1 VKKLLLFM
9 LLCTA
14 ILPSTSC
21 TTFYLGRYVVWN
33 APTNHDYERFPLRSI
48 ANGPEVF
55 EFEQD
60 GEAKRQFLENLE
72 VIRYESGQRP
82 RRAQLETL
90 LENSGTT
97 AFIIIRED
105 VILYERYF
113 QGYERDSLNTSASV
127 SKSIVSALVGIA
139 IADGLIRSVDDP
151 IVRYLPELEGKDA
164 GEITIRQL
172 LTMSSG
178 LEHIWGIAPW
188 HDLARSYY
196 KPNLRRVAL
205 RARVVEEPDRHYNYN
220 NYNTQLIGII
230 LERVTGSTVSE
241 YLERKIWIPLGMEYP
256 ASWCLDSRRHGFE
269 QMMSGLNARAID
281 YAKFGRLYLNGGIWE
296 GREIVPAQW
305 IRQSTEP
312 VPFLERIPDYYATEK
327 DAVSVAYFAGDGYYS
342 HHWWGYQT
350 GPGSYDF
357 FALGI
362 FGQFVYVSPENRV
375 IIVRMAEDWGAVDW
389 WPAVFREMAADL
401 KE

>member
-1 VKKLLLFM
+1 MKKLLLFM
-9 LLCTA
+9 LLCAA

-82 RRAQLETL
+82 RSAQLETL
-90 LENSGTT
+90 LKNSGTT

-139 IADGLIRSVDDP
+139 IADGLIHSVDDP

-164 GEITIRQL
+164 GDITIRQL

-178 LEHIWGIAPW
+178 LKHNWGIAPW

-196 KPNLRRVAL
+196 KPDIRRVAL
-205 RARVVEEPDRHYNYN
+205 RTRVVEEPDRHYNYN
-220 NYNTQLIGII
+220 NYHTQLLGVI

-281 YAKFGRLYLNGGIWE
+281 YARFGRLYLNGGIWE
-296 GREIVPAQW
+296 GREIVPTQW
-305 IRQSTEP
+305 IKQTTEP
-312 VPFLERIPDYYATEK
+312 VGPLERIPDYYATEQQEV
-327 DAVSVAYFAGDGYYS
+327 AAAYFAGDGYYS

-350 GPGSYDF
+350 GPGSYDY

-362 FGQFVYVSPENRV
+362 LGQFIYVSPQNRV

-389 WPAVFREMAADL
+389 WPAVFREMAAGL